1 MAANEQFEYDSL
13 QDNQT
18 IIRYL
23 RALIEGFEKGKI
35 MFNSDEEQ
43 VELYPNNL
51 LQFNVKVRKKDDKS
65 KLSMKISWKDL
76 KKREGKD
83 KILITS

>member
-1 MAANEQFEYDSL
+1 MSANEQFEYDSL

-23 RALIEGFEKGKI
+23 QALIEGFEKGKI
-35 MFNSDEEQ
+35 MFNSDDEK

>member
-23 RALIEGFEKGKI
+23 QALIEGFEKGKI
-35 MFNSDEEQ
+35 MFNSDDEK

-65 KLSMKISWKDL
+65 KFSMKISWKDL